1 MAWIDMERTALWN
14 GPDWTGL
21 GHPATATAAAVA
33 AVAAVA
39 AGGTAAVA
47 AATAAAALERNGTDL
62 LERANFEFLGPRT
75 RQERDGTSYV
85 APEA

>member
-1 MAWIDMERTALWN
+1 MGNGTALIDTERTALWN

-21 GHPATATAAAVA
+21 GHPATAAAAA

-47 AATAAAALERNGTDL
+47 AATAAAALEQNGTDL
-62 LERANFEFLGPRT
+62 LERTIF
-75 RQERDGTSYV
+75 
-85 APEA
+85 

>member
-1 MAWIDMERTALWN
+1 MGNGTALIDTERTALWN

-21 GHPATATAAAVA
+21 GHPATATAAAAA

-47 AATAAAALERNGTDL
+47 AAALERNGTDL
-62 LERANFEFLGPRT
+62 LERTIF
-75 RQERDGTSYV
+75 
-85 APEA
+85 

>member
-1 MAWIDMERTALWN
+1 MGNGTALIDTERTALWK

-21 GHPATATAAAVA
+21 GHPATATAAAAA

-47 AATAAAALERNGTDL
+47 AAALERNRTAHNL
-62 LERANFEFLGPRT
+62 LN
-75 RQERDGTSYV
+75 S
-85 APEA
+85 